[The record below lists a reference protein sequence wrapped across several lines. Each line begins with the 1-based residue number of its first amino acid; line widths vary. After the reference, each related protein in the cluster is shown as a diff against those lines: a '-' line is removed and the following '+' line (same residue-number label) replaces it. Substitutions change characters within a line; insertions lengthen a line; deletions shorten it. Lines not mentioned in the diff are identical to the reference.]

1 VNFGHTKLHGH
12 PFSQNSVTNPIKGI
26 ADRNPSLKAMNY
38 ASVVLKAISLCN
50 LDVHAIGQLANVMR

>member
-1 VNFGHTKLHGH
+1 MGT